1 MNDIKSSESVI
12 LSLQQQTLDRLHPC
26 LSLVIEETADY
37 LFSLS
42 TSSRLDPANQNHCYD
57 AFVTLQGQTKQVVT
71 QICAVV
77 EGRFVSLKERQRADL
92 DKQPLQQETELTLL
106 DLEVFEETLA
116 IEKIVTASTTR
127 FWIDLES
134 LMFRLGTLLD
144 IPAEAIKLPV
154 SPYILCSAYR

>member
-57 AFVTLQGQTKQVVT
+57 AFVILQGQTKQVVT

-116 IEKIVTASTTR
+116 IEKIVTASTT
-127 FWIDLES
+127 
-134 LMFRLGTLLD
+134 
-144 IPAEAIKLPV
+144 
-154 SPYILCSAYR
+154 